1 MAYVLKC
8 ATTIESVKAAEQA
21 GEEARELM
29 SDRTLAESL
38 YKTDPN
44 WSWEMMVQ
52 KQIDKGLTGDDIY
65 KEIIASAQRSRKAV
79 NKSLGLEW
87 NMRVTYK
94 KIINENKNNRIE
106 FGINNFDYEDGI
118 DYLAKIF
125 CEKYDMIAEEKIDYI
140 YFSVI
145 KLHEGDI
152 NYELLWHEDIGN
164 IVYAIEQDE
173 NTQKTLEKRLM
184 VVLDDLNKRLEAI

>member
-1 MAYVLKC
+1 
-8 ATTIESVKAAEQA
+8 
-21 GEEARELM
+21 
-29 SDRTLAESL
+29 
-38 YKTDPN
+38 
-44 WSWEMMVQ
+44 
-52 KQIDKGLTGDDIY
+52 
-65 KEIIASAQRSRKAV
+65 
-79 NKSLGLEW
+79 
-87 NMRVTYK
+87 MRVTYK

-106 FGINNFDYEDGI
+106 FCINNFDYEDGI

-145 KLHEGDI
+145 KLQEDDI

-164 IVYAIEQDE
+164 IVYATEQDE
-173 NTQKTLEKRLM
+173 NTQKILEKRLM